1 MDEWVRFIRVL
12 ELLNDCEWTSNLRY
26 WKKINTF
33 ICLIPQNT
41 IYHDELTHKHQELF
55 GPRQT

>member
-1 MDEWVRFIRVL
+1 MNQQLEVL
-12 ELLNDCEWTSNLRY
+12 E
-26 WKKINTF
+26 KINTF
-33 ICLIPQNT
+33 ICLIHQNT